1 MTRPG
6 FNQCPF
12 CPQDF
17 MHYHNLS
24 FHISIIH
31 PEKRAGWVNSLDFH
45 MPSAP
50 VEQREKFI
58 KDHGGEV
65 KIPPMQADLGGFK

>member
-31 PEKRAGWVNSLDFH
+31 PEKREGWVKD
-45 MPSAP
+45 
-50 VEQREKFI
+50 QREQFI
-58 KDHGGEV
+58 REHGGEV
-65 KIPPMQADLGGFK
+65 TVPPMQAHLGGFK